1 MHEKTVILHNMGFVI
16 KNAMFW
22 CIKSQLS
29 SDGDN
34 QTQRRL
40 PTGWINHPTSLFSLM
55 KDFPDLVCSS
65 TVQHVFCAVGAD
77 KRAPP
82 SGLSESLS
90 HCRCSSPKLWIADT
104 VVVVVVNVWQPA
116 PCVFVFACFS
126 CVSVPCSQ
134 TSCHVPKFVC
144 VFIIITPISPPTPL
158 PCRHCEHCSSWWESH
173 YDLCVQFLPCIL
185 WSSEG
190 TLWPWL
196 LPPPLPPSLLLHCLT
211 SKPSP

>member
-1 MHEKTVILHNMGFVI
+1 
-16 KNAMFW
+16 
-22 CIKSQLS
+22 
-29 SDGDN
+29 
-34 QTQRRL
+34 
-40 PTGWINHPTSLFSLM
+40 M

-90 HCRCSSPKLWIADT
+90 HCCCSSPKLWIADT
-104 VVVVVVNVWQPA
+104 VVVVVNVWQPA

-144 VFIIITPISPPTPL
+144 VFIIITPISP
-158 PCRHCEHCSSWWESH
+158 
-173 YDLCVQFLPCIL
+173 
-185 WSSEG
+185 
-190 TLWPWL
+190 L
-196 LPPPLPPSLLLHCLT
+196 LPHLVDIVNTARPDEKAIMTYVSSFYHAFSGAQKVPSDPDYYHHHYHLLSFST
-211 SKPSP
+211 V